1 MTETMTTVPPLK
13 GFTHYNN
20 VLVIFLF
27 LCVCVSVY
35 TYMCVY
41 ICVQVLMQM
50 CACVYGGH
58 KVFKNIS
65 HFLWDRVSHWPWTGQ
80 LIQTSLS
87 ESLWCVSVGL
97 TLGWH
102 TRATRPHTQVCTL
115 ALVSTSGSSV
125 YKVSTWHGTEPAQES
140 YAVLLKIRMTK

>member
-27 LCVCVSVY
+27 LCLCVY

-50 CACVYGGH
+50 CACVCGGH
-58 KVFKNIS
+58 KIFKNIS

-80 LIQTSLS
+80 LIQTSLL
-87 ESLWCVSVGL
+87 ESPSDVSL
-97 TLGWH
+97 LAWH
-102 TRATRPHTQVCTL
+102 WDGTHMPPCHIPRFIHWPWL
-115 ALVSTSGSSV
+115 STSGSCV
-125 YKVSTWHGTEPAQES
+125 YKVSTWHGTETAQES